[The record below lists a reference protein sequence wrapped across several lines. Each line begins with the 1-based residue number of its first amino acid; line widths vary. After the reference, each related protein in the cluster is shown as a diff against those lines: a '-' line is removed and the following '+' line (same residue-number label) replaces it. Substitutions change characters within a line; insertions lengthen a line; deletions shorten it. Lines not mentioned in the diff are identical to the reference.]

1 MLCEIIGA
9 WPTVFTDVFI
19 ALLPKSSGGFRPI
32 GIFPTLIRVWFRL
45 RAPVIR
51 AWERAHE
58 RPYFFAGCGK
68 GADVALWLQA
78 AHLESVALA
87 KRASAASLV
96 DLVKAFERVS
106 HVALLDAALRW
117 DYPIWILRLSLA
129 AYRLARRISINGI
142 LSGALL
148 ALRGI
153 TAGSVFATTELRLL
167 LLVALDDVAAAFPEL
182 PLHVYV
188 DDMFLAVVG
197 APRHV
202 CRVLTDAT
210 VLLVKGLTAA
220 LLEVSHTKSEGVA
233 SSPGLC
239 RDLEHSMR
247 KLGMKFSTSCKSLG
261 GDVMASLQRRVPVQR
276 MRQAALRRRRSRL
289 GRLRGSIVN
298 TSRLFRTGINAAAS
312 WGAHVVGVSTTR
324 LLQWRREVA
333 RGCSAAAAGKSADLV
348 LIFADDTD
356 SHTTDPAFA
365 AHVLPI
371 QYWAEAVWEGRRAR
385 EQLTRDLMNARVRLA
400 RARSPWA
407 AVTGPAAAFLATAA
421 RIG

>member
-1 MLCEIIGA
+1 MPLVIDHGLDYEEHGDAASCGGDGTQVYAPASPQQHVDQQADEWAAQWAVGGDLPAPCSPPLAAPPPAPTVRELITAIRSFPAGTAFGSDQYHPRLLLRLDSRLLSALLKVLVLCEIIGA
-9 WPTVFTDVFI
+9 WPTVITDVLI
-19 ALLPKSSGGFRPI
+19 ALLPKSSGGLRPI

-78 AHLESVALA
+78 AHLESAALA

-210 VLLVKGLTAA
+210 VLLVPGLTAA
-220 LLEVSHTKSEGVA
+220 LLEESHTKSEGIA
-233 SSPGLC
+233 
-239 RDLEHSMR
+239 
-247 KLGMKFSTSCKSLG
+247 
-261 GDVMASLQRRVPVQR
+261 
-276 MRQAALRRRRSRL
+276 
-289 GRLRGSIVN
+289 
-298 TSRLFRTGINAAAS
+298 
-312 WGAHVVGVSTTR
+312 
-324 LLQWRREVA
+324 
-333 RGCSAAAAGKSADLV
+333 
-348 LIFADDTD
+348 
-356 SHTTDPAFA
+356 
-365 AHVLPI
+365 
-371 QYWAEAVWEGRRAR
+371 
-385 EQLTRDLMNARVRLA
+385 
-400 RARSPWA
+400 
-407 AVTGPAAAFLATAA
+407 
-421 RIG
+421 